1 MWPSGKALDSDSK
14 MRKFESYRPNHSNK
28 VRGEFSLKKVE
39 KEDLKKANKEVQNR
53 LKKGKSEFKEFIM
66 RGDVVDLAV
75 GVIVG
80 GAFGKIVTSLVN
92 DILMPLIG
100 VLIGG
105 IDFSHLSIDVLD
117 AKIMYGSFI
126 QQVIDF
132 LIVAFCIFMFVKI
145 VTRFTRKE
153 AEKEEKTEEIKKSE
167 EVVLLEEIRDLLK
180 KKDE

>member
-1 MWPSGKALDSDSK
+1 M
-14 MRKFESYRPNHSNK
+14 
-28 VRGEFSLKKVE
+28 KKVE
-39 KEDLKKANKEVQNR
+39 KEDLKKANKEVQDR
-53 LKKGKSEFKEFIM
+53 LKKGRSEFKEFIM

-92 DILMPLIG
+92 DILMPIIG
-100 VLIGG
+100 VIIGG
-105 IDFSHLSIDVLD
+105 IDFSNLSINFID

-132 LIVAFCIFMFVKI
+132 LIVSFCIFMFVKV

-153 AEKEEKTEEIKKSE
+153 EEKEEKSE
-167 EVVLLEEIRDLLK
+167 EVKKSQEVLLLEEIRDLLK
-180 KKDE
+180 DKKE